1 MTDIKQMKNDYDFVS
16 TTNMLI
22 LKGGKG
28 LFIRRSEE
36 LKDFPGWLMLPGGKQ
51 EVDET
56 PLQAAIRETWEETG
70 IKVINPKL
78 KVVATHNHFYRKRIY
93 LVFIFQANEFS
104 GKLKESSEGIPQWL
118 SLNEVLKNPKLY
130 PDIKRHIRLVMESE
144 SENVIFTYHKFN
156 KDLEIIEEV

>member
-1 MTDIKQMKNDYDFVS
+1 MSKDYEFVS

-22 LKGGKG
+22 VKDGKG
-28 LFIRRSEE
+28 LFLKRSEKLE
-36 LKDFPGWLMLPGGKQ
+36 NFPGWLMLPGGKQ

-78 KVVATHNHFYRKRIY
+78 KVIATHNHFYRNRVY
-93 LVFIFQANEFS
+93 LVYIFQAVEFL
-104 GKLKESSEGIPQWL
+104 GKLKESDEGNTLWL
-118 SLNEVLKNPKLY
+118 SLNEALKDPKLY
-130 PDIKRHIRLVMESE
+130 PDLKRYIKLVLEA
-144 SENVIFTYHKFN
+144 ENDQVIFTYHKFN